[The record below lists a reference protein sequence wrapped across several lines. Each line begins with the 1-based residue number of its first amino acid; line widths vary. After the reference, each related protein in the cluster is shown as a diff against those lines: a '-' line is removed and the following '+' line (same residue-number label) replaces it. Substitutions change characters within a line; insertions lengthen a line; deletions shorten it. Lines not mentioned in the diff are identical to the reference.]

1 MPFGASS
8 REGAQPQASPSDRGP
23 GAAPRGRRPLAAV
36 AAVIL
41 VVLVVLIAGSGG
53 QAATP
58 PATGAASVV
67 PSDALAYV
75 HLSTD
80 QSRPGVRSA
89 LALAGSFPGYSRLR
103 EELIAGLGATG
114 PTIAAD
120 FDSDVR
126 PWLGKEAALALLE
139 TSTVTPEDLIVIG
152 VRNRRA
158 AAHFLASLPTDGSTS
173 YEGTTITGHPRAD
186 DTAFVGNYMVLG
198 HSSAVRAAIDVA
210 AGHAPSL
217 SEDPVYRRAT
227 TSEPA
232 GRALD
237 AYISGTGVTRLLAP
251 RHGLVGAIT
260 ALIYQPTLQGVA
272 IALTPASGGLQVF
285 VRRVLNPELAGAGS
299 VSFAPSLPASVPAGA
314 GLFLDATELNKILP
328 RVLVTIGIG
337 GRIPELL
344 KRLGRALTAE
354 GINVRQDIVPLFQRE
369 SAVVISEHG
378 AVPVVTLIAHTPD
391 PNQTRT
397 VFAQLEVPLERLLA
411 STGIAAGQ
419 VSVFNQVTVA
429 GIAAHQLVLAPGLQL
444 DYAVFDGDLVLA
456 TSLDGIAAVAH
467 HATPILDEPAYG
479 ATLGDRPSRVTSLLF
494 LDLNQ
499 LLSLGE
505 QTGLMTG
512 ARFRALKPDLERV
525 HAIGLDST
533 SGEAETTAELFL
545 QIP

>member
-1 MPFGASS
+1 M
-8 REGAQPQASPSDRGP
+8 
-23 GAAPRGRRPLAAV
+23 
-36 AAVIL
+36 
-41 VVLVVLIAGSGG
+41 
-53 QAATP
+53 
-58 PATGAASVV
+58 
-67 PSDALAYV
+67 
-75 HLSTD
+75 
-80 QSRPGVRSA
+80 
-89 LALAGSFPGYSRLR
+89 
-103 EELIAGLGATG
+103 
-114 PTIAAD
+114 
-120 FDSDVR
+120 
-126 PWLGKEAALALLE
+126 
-139 TSTVTPEDLIVIG
+139 
-152 VRNRRA
+152 
-158 AAHFLASLPTDGSTS
+158 
-173 YEGTTITGHPRAD
+173 
-186 DTAFVGNYMVLG
+186 
-198 HSSAVRAAIDVA
+198 
-210 AGHAPSL
+210 
-217 SEDPVYRRAT
+217 
-227 TSEPA
+227 
-232 GRALD
+232 
-237 AYISGTGVTRLLAP
+237 
-251 RHGLVGAIT
+251 
-260 ALIYQPTLQGVA
+260 
-272 IALTPASGGLQVF
+272 
-285 VRRVLNPELAGAGS
+285 LNPELAGAGS

-456 TSLDGIAAVAH
+456 TSLDGI
-467 HATPILDEPAYG
+467 
-479 ATLGDRPSRVTSLLF
+479 
-494 LDLNQ
+494 DLNQ